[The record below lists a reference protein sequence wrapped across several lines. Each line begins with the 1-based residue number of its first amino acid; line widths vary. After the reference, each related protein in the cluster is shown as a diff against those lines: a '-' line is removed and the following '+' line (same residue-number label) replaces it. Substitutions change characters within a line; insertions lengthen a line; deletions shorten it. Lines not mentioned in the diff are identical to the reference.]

1 MHAHH
6 EAVRG
11 NPAILLTNT
20 YLQVLLL
27 IAVLYPTTLVQPLLG
42 DGRLT
47 FSPDLILV
55 EVNPYPAVSI
65 HFRSYLSTLG
75 RSHLGRTFAP
85 DSDYSRP
92 RTSQP

>member
-1 MHAHH
+1 MHARH
-6 EAVRG
+6 EAVGG

-20 YLQVLLL
+20 YLQALLL

-55 EVNPYPAVSI
+55 DVSPYPAVSI
-65 HFRSYLSTLG
+65 RFRSYLSTPV
-75 RSHLGRTFAP
+75 RSRLGRTFAR
-85 DSDYSRP
+85 DSDSSRP
-92 RTSQP
+92 QTSQP